1 MYKYPK
7 AIREPPPPP
16 MKKDS
21 RVQHVLKKTKT
32 KMEVSISGFQSP
44 RRARTGAIILSN
56 GWAGMIR
63 GEMTRKHSASH
74 FQDWLGG
81 ERGGGEGGTENR
93 PPAGG
98 ARLERWWGVLGCCL

>member
-74 FQDWLGG
+74 FQDRLGG
-81 ERGGGEGGTENR
+81 GGAPKIDHPLGELDWSAGGGSWVVAYDN
-93 PPAGG
+93 
-98 ARLERWWGVLGCCL
+98 AR